1 MYERKKTYIQRFSV
15 TIAKGN
21 HLYPSRTQKLSLS
34 APMVLSWTRLGR
46 VGRRRIFHSS
56 IAQSVEHAA
65 VNRRVVGS
73 SPTGGAISVV
83 RKGYRQ
89 LKPQDT
95 ESFLWFFAI
104 YCAFRAICP
113 FSIFFDFNGCF
124 FADFHKNRSRTYDVI
139 FYNLFR

>member
-1 MYERKKTYIQRFSV
+1 MYEGKKTYIQRFSV

-73 SPTGGAISVV
+73 SPTGGAKNKKSTFCIT
-83 RKGYRQ
+83 
-89 LKPQDT
+89 LQD
-95 ESFLWFFAI
+95 
-104 YCAFRAICP
+104 
-113 FSIFFDFNGCF
+113 
-124 FADFHKNRSRTYDVI
+124 ADF
-139 FYNLFR
+139 FYIL